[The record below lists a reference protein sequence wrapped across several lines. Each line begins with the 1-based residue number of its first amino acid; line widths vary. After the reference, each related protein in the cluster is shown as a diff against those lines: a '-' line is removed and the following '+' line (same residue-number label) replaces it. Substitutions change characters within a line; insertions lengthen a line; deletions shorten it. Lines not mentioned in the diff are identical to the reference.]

1 MATLLLAD
9 DDPIVRYAFALLL
22 RTNGYHVFEAPSNDA
37 ALALAKENPDAVITD
52 VNMPGMT
59 ALELLEKLRK
69 TNPDIGIIALSGGAM
84 HQRPGLAESFAETG
98 AANRVLQKPVR
109 NDVLLAEVEAVLSGD

>member
-22 RTNGYHVFEAPSNDA
+22 RSNGYHVFEAPSNDA
-37 ALALAKENPDAVITD
+37 ALALAKENPDAIVTD

-59 ALELLEKLRK
+59 ALELLEELRK
-69 TNPDIGIIALSGGAM
+69 TNPDVGIIALSGGAT
-84 HQRPGLAESFAETG
+84 HQRPGLAESFAQTG
-98 AANRVLQKPVR
+98 AANRVVQKPAT

>member
-37 ALALAKENPDAVITD
+37 ALALAKEKPDAVITD

-59 ALELLEKLRK
+59 ALELLEELRK

-98 AANRVLQKPVR
+98 AANRVLHKPVR
-109 NDVLLAEVEAVLSGD
+109 NDVLLAEVEAMLSGD

>member
-9 DDPIVRYAFALLL
+9 DDPLVRYAFALLL
-22 RTNGYHVFEAPSNDA
+22 RSNGYHVFEAPSNDA
-37 ALALAKENPDAVITD
+37 ALALVKENPDAIITD

-59 ALELLEKLRK
+59 AFELLEELRK
-69 TNPDIGIIALSGGAM
+69 TNPDIAIIALSGGAM

-98 AANRVLQKPVR
+98 AANRVLLKPVA
-109 NDVLLAEVEAVLSGD
+109 NSELLAEVEAVLAGD

>member
-9 DDPIVRYAFALLL
+9 DDPVVRYAFALLL
-22 RTNGYHVFEAPSNDA
+22 RSNGYHVLEAPSNDA

-59 ALELLEKLRK
+59 ALELLEELKK
-69 TNPDIGIIALSGGAM
+69 TRPDVGIVGLSGGAM
-84 HQRPGLAESFAETG
+84 HQRPGLAESFAQTG
-98 AANRVLQKPVR
+98 VANRVLQKPVR
-109 NDVLLAEVEAVLSGD
+109 NEELLSEVEAVLSGD

>member
-9 DDPIVRYAFALLL
+9 DDPVVRYAFALLL
-22 RTNGYHVFEAPSNDA
+22 RSNGYHVLEAPSNEA

-59 ALELLEKLRK
+59 ALELLEELRK
-69 TNPDIGIIALSGGAM
+69 THPDVGIVGLSGGAM
-84 HQRPGLAESFAETG
+84 HQRPGLAESFAQTG
-98 AANRVLQKPVR
+98 VANRVLQKPVR
-109 NDVLLAEVEAVLSGD
+109 NDELLTEVEAVLSGD

>member
-9 DDPIVRYAFALLL
+9 DDPIVRYAYALLL
-22 RTNGYHVFEAPSNDA
+22 RSSGYHVLEASSNDA

-59 ALELLEKLRK
+59 ALELLEELRK
-69 TNPDIGIIALSGGAM
+69 TNPDIGIIRLSGGAM
-84 HQRPGLAESFAETG
+84 HQRPGLAESFAQTG
-98 AANRVLQKPVR
+98 VTNRVLQKPVR
-109 NDVLLAEVEAVLSGD
+109 NDDLLNEVEAVLSGD

>member
-9 DDPIVRYAFALLL
+9 DDAIVRYALALLL
-22 RTNGYHVFEAPSNDA
+22 RSNGYHVLEAPSNDA
-37 ALALAKENPDAVITD
+37 ALALAKENPDAIITD

-59 ALELLEKLRK
+59 ALEILEELKK

-109 NDVLLAEVEAVLSGD
+109 NEQLLQEVEAVLSGD

>member
-9 DDPIVRYAFALLL
+9 DDATVRYAFALLL
-22 RTNGYHVFEAPSNDA
+22 RSNGYHVLEAPSNDA
-37 ALALAKENPDAVITD
+37 ARELAKENPDAIITD

-59 ALELLEKLRK
+59 ALEILDELRN

-98 AANRVLQKPVR
+98 AANRVLQKPVG
-109 NDVLLAEVEAVLSGD
+109 NAELLEEVEAVLSGD

>member
-9 DDPIVRYAFALLL
+9 DDAVVRYAFALLL
-22 RTNGYHVFEAPSNDA
+22 RSSGYHVLEAPSNDA

-59 ALELLEKLRK
+59 ALELLEQLKK

-98 AANRVLQKPVR
+98 AASRVLQKPVR
-109 NDVLLAEVEAVLSGD
+109 NAELLAEVEAVLSGD